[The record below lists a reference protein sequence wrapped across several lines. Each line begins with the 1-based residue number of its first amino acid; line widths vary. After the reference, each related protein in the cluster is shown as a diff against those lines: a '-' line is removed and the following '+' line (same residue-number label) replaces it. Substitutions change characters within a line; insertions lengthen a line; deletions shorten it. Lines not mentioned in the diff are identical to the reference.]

1 MADKSVPQGVGGQ
14 YGGLHTGGDVE
25 TAVYTSGG
33 GRLCRVTIVTAGTA
47 ANSIYDGTQSTGAT
61 LIWTDIT
68 NRTVG
73 EQVDLQLPITTGIVV
88 KGTTGAAGVYV
99 TYNKTGALGE

>member
-1 MADKSVPQGVGGQ
+1 MADASVPQNLGGQ
-14 YGGLHTGGDVE
+14 YGGLHTGGNVE
-25 TAVYTSGG
+25 TAVFTSGG

-47 ANSIYDGTQSTGAT
+47 ANSIYDGTNSTAGV

-73 EQVDLQLPITTGIVV
+73 NQVDLQLPVTTGIVV

-99 TYNKTGALGE
+99 SYNKTGVYGT